1 MAQVAAA
8 GRPASWSVRTDPAV
22 IASGAAALSI
32 AVAGLLAWI
41 TVRTDAPGRALFELV
56 AVVPNVLPPL
66 LTATAWVLLLSP
78 RIGLINV
85 VAQRVGLPP
94 FNVYSMPGMI
104 FVEGLILAPLAYLII
119 SAALRSM
126 DPSLEEAA

>member
-1 MAQVAAA
+1 MIGNSFVF
-8 GRPASWSVRTDPAV
+8 
-22 IASGAAALSI
+22 ASGGAAISLV
-32 AVAGLLAWI
+32 VAGLLAWVA
-41 TVRTDAPGRALFELV
+41 VRTDAPGRALFELV

-94 FNVYSMPGMI
+94 FNVYSMAGMI
-104 FVEGLILAPLAYLII
+104 FVEGVILAPLAYLII
-119 SAALRSM
+119 SAALSSI
-126 DPSLEEAA
+126 DPSLQQTACSARAPR